1 MIDDPKARA
10 GVLKGN
16 PVHEDACEHA
26 KKAGL
31 DFIVNVTL
39 DSKKRITRVFC
50 GDPFEAHEK
59 GSRVVDET
67 CGMNLR
73 KGSDI
78 VITSNS
84 GAPLDMNLYQTV
96 KGIAHASSFAN
107 DKGAIMMASKCDKR
121 DKESSEKLHMSLKD
135 PEKIL

>member
-1 MIDDPKARA
+1 MIDDPEAGA

-26 KKAGL
+26 KKAEL

-39 DSKKRITRVFC
+39 NSKKRITHVFC

-59 GSRVVDET
+59 GCRVVDET

-73 KGSDI
+73 E
-78 VITSNS
+78 V
-84 GAPLDMNLYQTV
+84 
-96 KGIAHASSFAN
+96 
-107 DKGAIMMASKCDKR
+107 
-121 DKESSEKLHMSLKD
+121 
-135 PEKIL
+135 